1 MAAFEGVAFLWVVVE
16 THFFPQ
22 QKMKKKTPLPT
33 PFSPH
38 FTPPPPVHQNGKI
51 SAYILCEICDTLH
64 GDGTPRGPIRPMKV
78 RVVFFLLDF
87 IFNFFFF
94 EKRN

>member
-38 FTPPPPVHQNGKI
+38 FTPPPPSIKTAKSVLI
-51 SAYILCEICDTLH
+51 SSVRSVIRYT
-64 GDGTPRGPIRPMKV
+64 GTEPRGGRSG
-78 RVVFFLLDF
+78 R
-87 IFNFFFF
+87 
-94 EKRN
+94 